1 MRWIVYLLQVSTSYT
16 HIIKV
21 CVWWWWWGLEVG
33 LKGFVLYSVG
43 L

>member
-21 CVWWWWWGLEVG
+21 CVWWWWGLEVG

>member
-21 CVWWWWWGLEVG
+21 CVWWGLEVG